1 MWLVFRPG
9 DISLKLHA
17 CDLQNATNHGSHDL
31 GKFGSEKKTGNRLTL
46 YVRIV
51 NSMARNAKIHE
62 ETCQHSLCLEQ
73 HGGK

>member
-1 MWLVFRPG
+1 MPVICKMLLTTDHMIWE
-9 DISLKLHA
+9 
-17 CDLQNATNHGSHDL
+17 NL
-31 GKFGSEKKTGNRLTL
+31 GVKKKTGNRLTL